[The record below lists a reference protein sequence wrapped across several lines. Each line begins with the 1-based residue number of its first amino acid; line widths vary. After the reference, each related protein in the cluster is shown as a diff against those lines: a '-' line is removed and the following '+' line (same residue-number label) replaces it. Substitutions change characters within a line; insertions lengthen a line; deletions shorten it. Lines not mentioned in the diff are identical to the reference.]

1 MMNSTGK
8 TGMDGRPGDIA
19 SVVRSKCVMA
29 IVRGCCKIQFGLVVA
44 VLSSVAV
51 AETANLW
58 SGTPVPRAAELER
71 LEGVEFSVIKKHE
84 PKADG
89 YDWLHGVALCWHK
102 GRLWASYG
110 TNRGKEN
117 TPTEEAHVRV
127 SDDGGKTWG
136 PVQVVAK
143 GGNGQGFSHGALA
156 SRDGVLWCF
165 AAAISNKCANAPDG
179 KCYSDND
186 CGGGRC
192 HSNKCS

>member
-1 MMNSTGK
+1 M
-8 TGMDGRPGDIA
+8 
-19 SVVRSKCVMA
+19 
-29 IVRGCCKIQFGLVVA
+29 KIQLGLTLIA
-44 VLSSVAV
+44 LSAVAV

-58 SGTPVPRAAELER
+58 NGAPVPRAAELER

-84 PKADG
+84 PEQDG

-136 PVQVVAK
+136 TVKVVAK
-143 GGNGQGFSHGALA
+143 GENGQGLATARWRHTTASSGASPPR
-156 SRDGVLWCF
+156 SRT
-165 AAAISNKCANAPDG
+165 NARTR
-179 KCYSDND
+179 
-186 CGGGRC
+186 GRTRSRLTR
-192 HSNKCS
+192 HTGAGLRTGR